1 MVEITYPMILSTIQT
16 ASVVVGIIYYLT
28 IMRNS
33 QKARQAQMLMQ
44 LHESKYDPEG
54 TLAYFTLLN
63 ATWEDFD
70 DYFKR
75 YSRIPDPEFTAKM
88 ESQMSYFEGLGVL
101 LKNKMVDVNTVYD
114 MMGSRIVS
122 LWIKYE
128 TVIKGL
134 RTKER
139 GPGQSYSE
147 NFENL
152 ANEMIK
158 IRKQKGLHIF
168 PQHQH
173 PTSTLHQEVK

>member
-1 MVEITYPMILSTIQT
+1 MILSTIQT

-44 LHESKYDPEG
+44 LHETKYDPEG
-54 TLAYFTLLN
+54 MLAYFTLLN

-70 DYFKR
+70 DYFQR

-128 TVIKGL
+128 SVIKGL
-134 RTKER
+134 RAMER
-139 GPGQSYSE
+139 GPGHNYSE

-152 ANEMIK
+152 AMEMIK
-158 IRKQKGLHIF
+158 IRKRKGLHIF

-173 PTSTLHQEVK
+173 LTSTLNQE